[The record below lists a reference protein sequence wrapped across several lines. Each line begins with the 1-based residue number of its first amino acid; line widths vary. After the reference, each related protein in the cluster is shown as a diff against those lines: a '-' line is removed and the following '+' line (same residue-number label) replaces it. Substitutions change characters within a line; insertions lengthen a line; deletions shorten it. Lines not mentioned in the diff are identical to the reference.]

1 MERAKRIEIYSSV
14 LFYVKN
20 VSMSFTP
27 VKAYL
32 AVKPIH
38 IKVTRTKQ
46 VNPGFE
52 TSGTITYNLT
62 V

>member
-1 MERAKRIEIYSSV
+1 V

-32 AVKPIH
+32 AVKPIY